1 MSDKA
6 DSYERWMTGSS
17 DASRERAVQDQR
29 RLNQGKLRAGDAP
42 TYTRAGFSRSCC
54 DQLRRDRDDLDY
66 REWMSD
72 TGFSGLGRRHQ
83 GPGVQTEGQ
92 VRRRER
98 MRELDEGF

>member
-1 MSDKA
+1 MSDKP

-29 RLNQGKLRAGDAP
+29 RLKQGQLRSGDAP
-42 TYTRAGFSRSCC
+42 TYTRSGFSRSYC

-83 GPGVQTEGQ
+83 GPGVETEGQ
-92 VRRRER
+92 VRRRQR
-98 MRELDEGF
+98 LRELDEGF